1 MASRQE
7 EDNRAGS
14 LYETCGE
21 LFADYPLAVRVAD
34 WEGTVRSMVLM
45 LQDAGNA
52 RFFVLTHDRGD
63 GRPFYSL
70 GPWRTRIVANIEADA
85 DVQPDWVAT
94 VVTKSVPLPRHGSLF
109 GWKHQGAVTS
119 LIAVYVDVTPT
130 CPEPV
135 WAVMPRAGIPEGQ
148 WPGFT
153 GEPLFG
159 SWFWDHYRA
168 DDVVS
173 LSNLIAE
180 TTNTV
185 FWIETEAPLGWNCCA
200 VARNVRSDSYVL
212 PRGCYVY
219 HESLRSGV
227 PVPSLDTLLSDP
239 GKTDLAP
246 RFQWLGCPRG
256 LRLVGN

>member
-1 MASRQE
+1 MASRLQG
-7 EDNRAGS
+7 GS

-45 LQDAGNA
+45 LQDSGNA
-52 RFFVLTHDRGD
+52 SFFVLTHDRGD
-63 GRPFYSL
+63 GRPYYSRS
-70 GPWRTRIVANIEADA
+70 PWRTGIVANVEADA

-109 GWKHQGAVTS
+109 GWTHQGAVTS
-119 LIAVYVDVTPT
+119 LIALYVASTPT
-130 CPEPV
+130 CIEPG
-135 WAVMPRAGIPEGQ
+135 WAAMPLAGIPEAQ

-168 DDVVS
+168 GDLVS

-180 TTNTV
+180 TANTV
-185 FWIETEAPLGWNCCA
+185 FWVETEALFGWNCCA
-200 VARNVRSDSYVL
+200 VALDVRSESYVL

-219 HESLRSGV
+219 YESLRSGA
-227 PVPSLDTLLSDP
+227 PIPSLDVLLSVAD
-239 GKTDLAP
+239 KTDLAP
-246 RFQWLGCPRG
+246 RFQWLSCPRG
-256 LRLVGN
+256 LRLLSS